1 MLAGFPPIAA
11 VWLIGWPSEVA
22 VALAGLVPLT
32 AGIARSQACWR
43 LSLTPMTRPSG
54 SARSSTNGRLPGLRC
69 TYCATPTA
77 RPQW

>member
-32 AGIARSQACWR
+32 AGIAGACLVAPLLR
-43 LSLTPMTRPSG
+43 TPLR
-54 SARSSTNGRLPGLRC
+54 AR
-69 TYCATPTA
+69 
-77 RPQW
+77 